1 MAQRFLA
8 PELIAEGVIKQ
19 KGTVSHDEHL
29 ITRGYL
35 HSNVINSI
43 HADSA
48 NYLEVVADGG
58 INKLKVKPLTV
69 TDVTVNSSQSSLA
82 NFVSNVYTGSNF
94 QEGDIVFLTAT
105 SPIESYI
112 HNGGTAGN
120 ADDWDLINSGLSDAQ
135 IRAKF
140 SASAGINYNSST
152 GEFTADQT
160 EIKGF
165 FSAGTGLAYNASTG
179 EFSLSANSDQ
189 ISEGSNNL
197 FHTAARARASISV
210 DTAGLAYNSSTGVIS
225 LAADTSHV
233 SEDSS
238 ALYFTNA
245 RARGAISLGS
255 VTSPDVQLLQ
265 YNSST
270 GELKVEA
277 SDVFAQFQA
286 GTGLSYADG
295 EYALDADTSQVTEHS
310 SALYFTQARAR
321 GAISVDTAGLSY
333 NSGTGQ
339 IALTANTSQISEDSS
354 ALYFTNARAQAAIT
368 ADPAAGN
375 LASVNSGQV
384 LVALSSFRK
393 GFGNQTLVANT
404 ALSLTHNLGERL
416 VHVSAMDGSGNKV
429 ELEVTYTNANSVS
442 VKSTVGLTGIDIA
455 VSI

>member
-35 HSNVINSI
+35 HSNVLNAI

-48 NYLEVVADGG
+48 NYLEVVSDGG

-69 TDVTVNSSQSSLA
+69 TDVTVDSTQSSLA
-82 NFVSNVYTGSNF
+82 NFISNVYTGSNF
-94 QEGDIVFLTAT
+94 QEGDIVFLAAT

-120 ADDWDLINSGLSDAQ
+120 ADDWELINSGLSDAQ

-165 FSAGTGLAYNASTG
+165 FSAGTGLAYSNG
-179 EFSLSANSDQ
+179 VFSLSANSDQ

-210 DTAGLAYNSSTGVIS
+210 DTAGLN
-225 LAADTSHV
+225 
-233 SEDSS
+233 
-238 ALYFTNA
+238 
-245 RARGAISLGS
+245 
-255 VTSPDVQLLQ
+255 
-265 YNSST
+265 
-270 GELKVEA
+270 
-277 SDVFAQFQA
+277 
-286 GTGLSYADG
+286 
-295 EYALDADTSQVTEHS
+295 
-310 SALYFTQARAR
+310 
-321 GAISVDTAGLSY
+321 Y
-333 NSGTGQ
+333 NSGTGV
-339 IALTANTSQISEDSS
+339 ITLTADTSQISEHSS

-368 ADPAAGN
+368 ADPATGN
-375 LASVNSGQV
+375 LASVSGGQV
-384 LVALSSFRK
+384 LVALSSLRK
-393 GFGNQTLVANT
+393 SFANQTLVANT
-404 ALSLTHNLGERL
+404 SLSLTHSLGQQL

-429 ELEVTYTNANSVS
+429 ELEITYTNANAVA